1 MTKESWTMFLLGL
14 LLMAVCSSAYF
25 LNSKLQLIL
34 YTNIQSELK
43 REDAITTALLP
54 LTCPVPSDDKLRKGK
69 P

>member
-1 MTKESWTMFLLGL
+1 MFLLGA

-43 REDAITTALLP
+43 REDMVQTALMP
-54 LTCPVPSDDKLRKGK
+54 LLCPVQEEKKGGRREETK
-69 P
+69 R